1 MTWPF
6 ENDTSFVVKKLANRN
21 MKADK
26 RSRLLLIFTIAL
38 SVCMVFSIVLISAG
52 LQEKYKNTQ
61 RNKAQIGILG
71 ITDEQSA
78 RLLQNEDVLWIG
90 EYSAIGLFYV
100 EDKTITVAYGNQD
113 YFLHQEEKTL

>member
-6 ENDTSFVVKKLANRN
+6 ENDTSFVVNKLANRN

-52 LQEKYKNTQ
+52 LEEKYKNTQ

-78 RLLQNEDVLWIG
+78 RLHQNEDVLWIDRR
-90 EYSAIGLFYV
+90 IL
-100 EDKTITVAYGNQD
+100 GNRAV
-113 YFLHQEEKTL
+113 LCGG